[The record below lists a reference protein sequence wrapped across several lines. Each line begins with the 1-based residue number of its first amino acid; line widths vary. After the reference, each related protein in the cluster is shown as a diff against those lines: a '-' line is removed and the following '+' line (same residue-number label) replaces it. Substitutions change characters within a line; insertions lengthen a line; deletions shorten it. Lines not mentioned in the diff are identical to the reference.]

1 MHFLVVSLISL
12 LPCFV
17 KNFTNCLCARLSLA
31 FDRMDNNGNRPVV
44 GYFFWVSFFGYGC
57 HLSNFPCFRKSSHLK
72 MNCSPVCKSLLRCSH
87 NCLSGLV
94 QRFYHILV
102 LFSAAKF
109 TLNDRLDVNFFYILK
124 LKSFCFSV
132 QASVNNSLPKTTF
145 FIQTVFPCY
154 QVRLMGS
161 KSSFW

>member
-1 MHFLVVSLISL
+1 M
-12 LPCFV
+12 
-17 KNFTNCLCARLSLA
+17 
-31 FDRMDNNGNRPVV
+31 

-72 MNCSPVCKSLLRCSH
+72 MNCSPVWKSLLRCSH

-145 FIQTVFPCY
+145 FISKPCSLVIKLALWVVSPPSDKKY
-154 QVRLMGS
+154 CWIYLPKSHGPS
-161 KSSFW
+161 KCLDI